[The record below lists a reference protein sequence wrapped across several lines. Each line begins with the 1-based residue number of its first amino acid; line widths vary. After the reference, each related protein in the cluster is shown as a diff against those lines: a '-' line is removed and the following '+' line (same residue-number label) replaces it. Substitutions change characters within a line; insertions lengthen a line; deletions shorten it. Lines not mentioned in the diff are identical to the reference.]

1 MRIKNIDWIPFL
13 TTRLVDDVASHVR
26 LFKKAKFAE
35 KTQESNGG
43 KIVDLESL
51 FFDAEVAMESNLCRD
66 LASSIQQEELDYLQR
81 ISEILLFLLLKEQ
94 DFNAVPFR
102 AIAREIIVNDILK
115 PTLDLVSDPDFINQ
129 TLVWLYQDYKIK
141 NDIFLTSIRTSEN
154 MEELLATREMV
165 AKEVSFIRSNDSKG
179 KIICLQINN
188 FDQSEC
194 SIVDMRARSVLFKIS
209 KPIRMRHC

>member
-1 MRIKNIDWIPFL
+1 MVAKLL
-13 TTRLVDDVASHVR
+13 TWNPYFSTL
-26 LFKKAKFAE
+26 KWPPWK
-35 KTQESNGG
+35 Q
-43 KIVDLESL
+43 I
-51 FFDAEVAMESNLCRD
+51 CRD

-102 AIAREIIVNDILK
+102 AIAREILVNDILK

-154 MEELLATREMV
+154 MEELLAAREMV

-179 KIICLQINN
+179 KIFVYKIEYRWPACLCKVYN
-188 FDQSEC
+188 F
-194 SIVDMRARSVLFKIS
+194 
-209 KPIRMRHC
+209 KPIRIQRVQFCLLWTNQK

>member
-179 KIICLQINN
+179 KIFVYKFTILN
-188 FDQSEC
+188 QSEC
-194 SIVDMRARSVLFKIS
+194 SIVDMRARSVLFAILN
-209 KPIRMRHC
+209 